1 MLDSHFRSTYQ
12 KVFVEPLLSIAWI
25 SNRSPVT
32 ITLLSCLFGLAAA
45 PLIASQ
51 LNILAILSLI
61 ISGYLDTLDGSLAR
75 LQKTT
80 SHTGA
85 VLDIISDRLVE
96 FSVILGLFLIHPLE
110 RGLPCILMLGS
121 VLLCI
126 TSFLVVGIFS
136 ENSSEK
142 SFHYSPGLMER
153 AEAFLLWGAM
163 ILFPFCFSFLAYLFT
178 ALVLYTALYRLKQF
192 FRSVKRDLQNFTTRG
207 RL

>member
-12 KVFVEPLLSIAWI
+12 KILVEPVLSLAWI
-25 SNRSPVT
+25 HNRSPATMTV
-32 ITLLSCLFGLAAA
+32 LSCLFGLAAA

-51 LNILAILSLI
+51 LNILAILFLI

-75 LQKTT
+75 HQKTT

-96 FSVILGLFLIHPLE
+96 FSVILSLFLIHPLE

-136 ENSSEK
+136 KNSSEK

-153 AEAFLLWGAM
+153 AEAFLFWGAM
-163 ILFPFCFSFLAYLFT
+163 ILFPPFFSFLAYLFT
-178 ALVLYTALYRLKQF
+178 VLVLYTALYRLKQF
-192 FRSVKRDLQNFTTRG
+192 FRSVKSDL
-207 RL
+207 